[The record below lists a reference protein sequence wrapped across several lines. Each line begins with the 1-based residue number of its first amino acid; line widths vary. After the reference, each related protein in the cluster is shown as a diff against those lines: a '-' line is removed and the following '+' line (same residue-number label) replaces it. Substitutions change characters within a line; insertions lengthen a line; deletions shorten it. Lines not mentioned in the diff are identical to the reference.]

1 MSSIKDMFERARLS
15 PKHIV
20 LAEGADQRVIDAAIN
35 AVNEEIAQITL
46 LGNEKEIRA
55 LLKKSGENTHRISI
69 IDPVLSYEMLL
80 EDFYNLKV
88 SKNVD
93 LEAAKSEIKK
103 SLNFAN
109 MMVYKGLAD
118 GSVAGAVHTSK

>member
-80 EDFYNLKV
+80 EDFYL
-88 SKNVD
+88 
-93 LEAAKSEIKK
+93 
-103 SLNFAN
+103 
-109 MMVYKGLAD
+109 
-118 GSVAGAVHTSK
+118 

>member
-1 MSSIKDMFERARLS
+1 MFERARLS

-46 LGNEKEIRA
+46 LGNEKEIRT
-55 LLKKSGENTHRISI
+55 LLKKSGEKTYRISI
-69 IDPVLSYEMLL
+69 IDPVLSYEMFLD
-80 EDFYNLKV
+80 DFYNLKV

-93 LEAAKSEIKK
+93 LEAARSEIKK

-109 MMVYKGLAD
+109 LMVYKGLAD
-118 GSVAGAVHTSK
+118 GSVAGAVYTSKEVKK